1 MFTKRHA
8 LALLAAPALLLA
20 AASANASPLSGLT
33 QSDLTAK
40 SNALIKVHG
49 VHPSCMM
56 GPVSP
61 TGTGPSKYHRT
72 PEAGVHILC
81 KRPPSASGDLTIKP
95 RAPSRLGAGKLRL
108 R

>member
-1 MFTKRHA
+1 MLAARHT
-8 LALLAAPALLLA
+8 LALLAGPAPLLGAANANALPLGGIA
-20 AASANASPLSGLT
+20 KTDPAASGSA
-33 QSDLTAK
+33 
-40 SNALIKVHG
+40 IVHVHG

-61 TGTGPSKYHRT
+61 NGTGPSKYHRT

-95 RAPSRLGAGKLRL
+95 RSPSRLGVGKLRL